1 MFIKAL
7 LFIIVLIYV
16 YECYK
21 TFYKTQE
28 EYFSLIHKNNKQITE
43 NSYIIQKDT
52 ENNKVYEEYANTETI
67 NNNNNNSNTN
77 LITENGYT
85 VLPLSVDNTN
95 SSQYKPM
102 VYDPKRLFFWRRD
115 ILIPEGQR
123 RAQDDNKELVKL
135 KTILKSTTDESQ
147 KQLLQDE
154 IDLYKWRTKTLSLTD
169 TVDDRSMREIISD
182 YFPTEIGLVRPW
194 LEIHSHIPT
203 YT

>member
-154 IDLYKWRTKTLSLTD
+154 IDLYKWRTKTL
-169 TVDDRSMREIISD
+169 
-182 YFPTEIGLVRPW
+182 
-194 LEIHSHIPT
+194 
-203 YT
+203 